1 MKPIKTAFGR
11 EIIFGGEGEIGKLNR
26 DQNTRV
32 GVYIAAGSQGA
43 AESSFMERN
52 LWWISHRMYPKKS

>member
-32 GVYIAAGSQGA
+32 GSLYSCGVPGSGREQLHGT
-43 AESSFMERN
+43 EPVVDFSPN
-52 LWWISHRMYPKKS
+52 VP